1 MKKFTLF
8 LILFFGIS
16 LQAAEE
22 TRLLRFPA
30 TNGQTVVFTYAGDL
44 YKVPVSGGI
53 AQKLTN
59 HVGFE
64 MFAKFSPNGE
74 ALAFTGQY
82 DGNTE
87 VYTLPLAGG
96 EPKRITYTATLDRD
110 DVSDRMG
117 PNNIVM
123 AWTPDGREVVFR
135 SRMHSFGFRGYLYK
149 APAEGGLFTQ
159 VPLPEGGFC
168 SYSPNGQQL
177 AYNRVFREFRTWK
190 YYQGGM
196 ADDVWIHDFSTRK
209 TVNVTNHKA
218 QDIFPMWI
226 GKEIFFLS
234 DRDRTMNLFVYNTE
248 TQKTE
253 KITQYTDFDI
263 KFPSHHGTTIV
274 FEKGGSLFVFD
285 AVSRS
290 VKPVPVTIKE
300 DFIYARHTWKDVSG
314 QVSSA
319 ALSPNGERALLTA
332 RGDVF
337 SVPSVSG
344 VTRNITNTS
353 GAHERSAQWSPN
365 GEWIAYISDLTGE
378 TELYLQ
384 PNDLSKR
391 PIVITSKNDTYISS
405 FKWSPDSKQILYTDR
420 KNRLQVI
427 DITSRKTRLI
437 LTGEIGGAGSPVW
450 SPDSRWLAYSLTE
463 RNQMDVIY
471 LYHLES
477 GKQYPVTDK
486 WYNSGEPAF
495 SQDGKYLFFISER
508 DFNPTYG
515 STEWNHVYNNMDKL
529 YMAILSN
536 ETPSP
541 FAIKDDEVK
550 VTSEAPADSA
560 AKAAT
565 PSGKSAA
572 SGAKSEKEA
581 TKAIVVHPE
590 GILDRIL
597 ALPVEAGGYRSL
609 YGASDK
615 LYYVQK
621 GSVKVFDLT
630 KKAETVV
637 VEGGS
642 YAVSPNG
649 KKMLVI
655 RGRNFSVVDM
665 PSGKVSPDKNLDLSD
680 LKVLTDYRE
689 EWGQIFDASWRYMR
703 DGFYVTNM
711 HGVDWPAMKKKYIAL
726 LPYVR
731 HRADLTYLI
740 GEMISELNVGHAY
753 VNSGE
758 MPKPERIQTG
768 LLGARLDADPS
779 GYPKIGKI
787 YRGVN
792 WSAELRSPLTEPGI
806 NGKEG
811 EFILAIN
818 GVSTKMVANPYQLLV
833 GQAGKKVELL
843 LGPKPDPASGR
854 KVIVT
859 PLASEVSL
867 VYYNWV
873 QDNIKKVE
881 EATNCRVGYLH
892 IPDMGI
898 PGLNEFA
905 KYFYP
910 QLDKEALIIDDRTNG
925 GGNVSPMILER
936 LARIPYRA
944 TAWRHSSRPGTVPD
958 KTLVGPKVVLIDK
971 YSMSDGDLFPHGF
984 RALGLGKLIGTRTWG
999 GIVGISSSLPF
1010 LDGAELR
1017 VPMFT
1022 SYSPETGEWIIEGY
1036 GVDPDI
1042 EVDNDPAKEW
1052 DGEDEQ
1058 LNRAIQEMLE
1068 ALKSRKGLPPIPS
1081 ATKR

>member
-1 MKKFTLF
+1 MKTFVFF
-8 LILFFGIS
+8 LTLFFGLS
-16 LQAAEE
+16 MQAADE
-22 TRLLRFPA
+22 TLLLRFPA
-30 TNGQTVVFTYAGDL
+30 TNGNTVVFTYAGNL
-44 YKVPVSGGI
+44 YKVPITGGV

-149 APAEGGLFTQ
+149 VSAEGGLFTQ

-196 ADDVWIHDFSTRK
+196 ADDVWIHDFTTRK
-209 TVNVTNHKA
+209 TVNVTNHRA

-253 KITQYTDFDI
+253 KITQYSDFDI
-263 KFPSHHGTTIV
+263 KFPSHFGTTIV
-274 FEKGGSLFVFD
+274 FEKGGRLYAFD
-285 AVSRS
+285 AVTRS

-300 DFIYARHTWKDVSG
+300 DFIYARRTWKDVSG

-365 GEWIAYISDLTGE
+365 GEWIAYISDLSGE

-384 PNDLSKR
+384 NNDLSQQ
-391 PIVITSKNDTYISS
+391 PIAITSKNDTYISS
-405 FKWSPDSKQILYTDR
+405 FSWSPDSKQILYTDR

-427 DITSRKTRLI
+427 DINTRKTRLI

-515 STEWNHVYNNMDKL
+515 STEWNHVYNNLDKPYL
-529 YMAILSN
+529 AILSN
-536 ETPSP
+536 DTPSP

-565 PSGKSAA
+565 PGGKSVAN
-572 SGAKSEKEA
+572 GAKSEKEA
-581 TKAIVVHPE
+581 TKAIVVHPAFWLFRSKRVDTARSTE
-590 GILDRIL
+590 
-597 ALPVEAGGYRSL
+597 LPTNS
-609 YGASDK
+609 
-615 LYYVQK
+615 
-621 GSVKVFDLT
+621 T
-630 KKAETVV
+630 
-637 VEGGS
+637 
-642 YAVSPNG
+642 
-649 KKMLVI
+649 M
-655 RGRNFSVVDM
+655 FSV
-665 PSGKVSPDKNLDLSD
+665 
-680 LKVLTDYRE
+680 
-689 EWGQIFDASWRYMR
+689 
-703 DGFYVTNM
+703 
-711 HGVDWPAMKKKYIAL
+711 
-726 LPYVR
+726 
-731 HRADLTYLI
+731 
-740 GEMISELNVGHAY
+740 
-753 VNSGE
+753 
-758 MPKPERIQTG
+758 
-768 LLGARLDADPS
+768 
-779 GYPKIGKI
+779 
-787 YRGVN
+787 
-792 WSAELRSPLTEPGI
+792 
-806 NGKEG
+806 
-811 EFILAIN
+811 
-818 GVSTKMVANPYQLLV
+818 
-833 GQAGKKVELL
+833 
-843 LGPKPDPASGR
+843 
-854 KVIVT
+854 
-859 PLASEVSL
+859 
-867 VYYNWV
+867 
-873 QDNIKKVE
+873 
-881 EATNCRVGYLH
+881 AT
-892 IPDMGI
+892 
-898 PGLNEFA
+898 
-905 KYFYP
+905 
-910 QLDKEALIIDDRTNG
+910 
-925 GGNVSPMILER
+925 
-936 LARIPYRA
+936 
-944 TAWRHSSRPGTVPD
+944 
-958 KTLVGPKVVLIDK
+958 
-971 YSMSDGDLFPHGF
+971 
-984 RALGLGKLIGTRTWG
+984 
-999 GIVGISSSLPF
+999 
-1010 LDGAELR
+1010 
-1017 VPMFT
+1017 
-1022 SYSPETGEWIIEGY
+1022 
-1036 GVDPDI
+1036 
-1042 EVDNDPAKEW
+1042 
-1052 DGEDEQ
+1052 
-1058 LNRAIQEMLE
+1058 
-1068 ALKSRKGLPPIPS
+1068 
-1081 ATKR
+1081 